1 MTSASVTLA
10 PAARAGSEPAIGVR
24 GQRVERGGNPVLRDV
39 SIEIA
44 AGKVTGLLG
53 SSGSGKTTLMR
64 AIVGVQVV
72 ERGEIEVLG
81 RPAGTPELRRRVAY
95 VTQAP
100 SLYFDL
106 TVHENLAYFASVL
119 GLAAGRVDEAI
130 GTVDLVEQ
138 ADQVVRTL
146 SGGERARASLAT
158 ALLGEP
164 ELLVLDEPTVG
175 LDPVLR
181 RDLWRTFHHLADAGV
196 TLARLEPRH
205 GRGRSLRL
213 PALDARRADRR
224 DRLSRGVARAHPST
238 RSRGRVPGH
247 RGGDMSARITFATA
261 GRVLRQLRRDPRTI
275 ALVLVVPP
283 MMLTLFHFVLDGEP
297 RTFDRIGPPLVG
309 IFPLISMFLVTSIA
323 MLRERTS
330 GTLERLMSMPLGKL
344 DLLIGYAL
352 AFALVATIQASVASA
367 VAFGALGLSVEG
379 PVWLVVLLAV
389 GNAILGVAL
398 GLLLSAFAT
407 TEFQAVQFMPAV
419 IFPQLVLCGLFVPR
433 DRMAGALEALSSV
446 LPMSYAFDALTR
458 ATLDQT
464 GWHLALDA
472 LVVLGA
478 ALVALTLGAT
488 TLRRRTP

>member
-24 GQRVERGGNPVLRDV
+24 GLRVERGGNPVLRDV

-53 SSGSGKTTLMR
+53 PSGSGKTTLMR

-106 TVHENLAYFASVL
+106 TVRENLAYFASVL

-196 TLARLEPRH
+196 TLLVSSHVMDE
-205 GRGRSLRL
+205 
-213 PALDARRADRR
+213 ADRCDYLLLMR
-224 DRLSRGVARAHPST
+224 NGLIVATGSP
-238 RSRGRVPGH
+238 
-247 RGGDMSARITFATA
+247 
-261 GRVLRQLRRDPRTI
+261 
-275 ALVLVVPP
+275 
-283 MMLTLFHFVLDGEP
+283 EE
-297 RTFDRIGPPLVG
+297 
-309 IFPLISMFLVTSIA
+309 
-323 MLRERTS
+323 LRERTHQRD
-330 GTLERLMSMPLGKL
+330 LEG
-344 DLLIGYAL
+344 AFL
-352 AFALVATIQASVASA
+352 AIAEAT
-367 VAFGALGLSVEG
+367 
-379 PVWLVVLLAV
+379 
-389 GNAILGVAL
+389 
-398 GLLLSAFAT
+398 
-407 TEFQAVQFMPAV
+407 
-419 IFPQLVLCGLFVPR
+419 
-433 DRMAGALEALSSV
+433 
-446 LPMSYAFDALTR
+446 
-458 ATLDQT
+458 
-464 GWHLALDA
+464 
-472 LVVLGA
+472 
-478 ALVALTLGAT
+478 
-488 TLRRRTP
+488 